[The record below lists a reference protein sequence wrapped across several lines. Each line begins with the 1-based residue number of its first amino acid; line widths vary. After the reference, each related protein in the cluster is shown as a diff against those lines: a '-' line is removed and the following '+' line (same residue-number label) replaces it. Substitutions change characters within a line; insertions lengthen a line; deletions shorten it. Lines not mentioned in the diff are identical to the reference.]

1 MNTQVKGRIRRIE
14 IDEVTVL
21 SRYSTPTS
29 IQTRAIVRALQF
41 YFLSFACPRT
51 RDLLSIALSPKPFR
65 HISVIVVSSIFFMA
79 FHCLRVYKSDPFRT
93 RAGAG
98 EGLPVPKVKTPIRLK
113 TSSPL
118 FNAPHRETILFNPAI
133 VKMGL
138 EERHPIG
145 ILDG

>member
-79 FHCLRVYKSDPFRT
+79 FHCLRVCESDPFRT
-93 RAGAG
+93 RAGGRRGVAG
-98 EGLPVPKVKTPIRLK
+98 AEGED
-113 TSSPL
+113 
-118 FNAPHRETILFNPAI
+118 ANPAEDI
-133 VKMGL
+133 VAAGTAAAQ
-138 EERHPIG
+138 HPSSR
-145 ILDG
+145 DHPFQASHH